1 MTDQRR
7 TTNMKPTSPVRR
19 SPSGSPPTVHT
30 SLLTQQFAEILRR
43 YKYHRQHIHRLL
55 KETDKS
61 YAEISETRVLTPE
74 KISQIQLTTSDRQ
87 SIDVLRSRPL
97 ALIVCSQTF
106 NGKARFV
113 NELLNERLLPE
124 SPIIHQN
131 DVVRMVRIKV
141 EVRSRSHAL
150 GPSCS
155 SSLCIQNH
163 PTHGASLNI
172 CGSFEL
178 IHPERMYESLSWA
191 IVPRDDLVINGD
203 HPLTA
208 KNESPLDDDG
218 DDDDQQDT
226 ASLEIRKPLD
236 LLDDDLQIVLTPS
249 NQKLN
254 IKQIYLQIT
263 ENVVPIFIY
272 VIDQET
278 LSTSDIEELRYF
290 RRIVPNEP
298 ILFIRIEQ
306 SNV

>member
-1 MTDQRR
+1 
-7 TTNMKPTSPVRR
+7 MKSNTPTSPVRP
-19 SPSGSPPTVHT
+19 SPSSSPPPVHT
-30 SLLTQQFAEILRR
+30 SRFTQQFSEILRR

-61 YAEISETRVLTPE
+61 YAEINETRVLTPE
-74 KISQIQLTTSDRQ
+74 KISQIQLAASDRQ
-87 SIDVLRSRPL
+87 SIDALRSRPL

-124 SPIIHQN
+124 SPIINQN

-141 EVRSRSHAL
+141 EVRSHSHTL
-150 GPSCS
+150 FPPCS
-155 SSLCIQNH
+155 SSSCIQNH
-163 PTHGASLNI
+163 PIHGASLNI

-178 IHPERMYESLSWA
+178 INPERMYESLSWA
-191 IVPRDDLVINGD
+191 IVPRDDLVINGE
-203 HPLTA
+203 HPLTVRS
-208 KNESPLDDDG
+208 ETPSD

-236 LLDDDLQIVLTPS
+236 LLNDDLQIVLTPS

-254 IKQIYLQIT
+254 VEQIYLQIT

-278 LSTSDIEELRYF
+278 LSTSDIEELRFF